1 MIPEF
6 TENGVLPAGIH
17 AATLEQFEERFAIFD
32 QSDQRIRVFKK
43 LKALIDEAWKS
54 GIVQRICVAGSFV
67 TDKPEPNDFDCLL
80 VLDSNI
86 VGQKLRPFQYNLVSR
101 RMARR
106 MFGGDVVPVLEGSQ
120 QLQEY
125 LDFFQTT
132 RNGERMGIVEIE
144 R

>member
-6 TENGVLPAGIH
+6 TDDGVLPAGIH
-17 AATLEQFEERFAIFD
+17 AATLEQFQERFAIFH

-43 LKALIDEAWKS
+43 LKALIDEA
-54 GIVQRICVAGSFV
+54 GIVQRIYVAGSFV

-80 VLDSNI
+80 VLDSAI
-86 VGQKLRPFQYNLVSR
+86 VGQTLRPSQYNLISR

-106 MFGGDVVPVLEGSQ
+106 MFDGDVVPVLDGSQ
-120 QLQEY
+120 QLREY

-132 RNGERMGIVEIE
+132 RDGERMGIVEIE